1 MEYKMGAYD
10 QISNA
15 SAEGRFPFIQTPGRH
30 VCAIAGW
37 KCRPT
42 RKHGDGDFCDFR
54 VLKSDTL
61 SPDAHYTR
69 LRLLGREGNALNEV
83 KQRVMVAYASKGIP
97 LAEKDVTGAVMQ
109 KIVEADGGLL
119 KGAVIVVEVGS
130 PLRTKSGQ
138 EFTPV
143 NYFVPTRNDLDGLDL
158 E

>member
-1 MEYKMGAYD
+1 MGAYD

-15 SAEGRFPFIQTPGRH
+15 TAEGRFPFLNTPGRH

-42 RKHGDGDFCDFR
+42 RKHGDGDFCDFK

-61 SPDAHYTR
+61 PAGTHVTR
-69 LRLLGREGNALNEV
+69 LRLLAREGNALSEV
-83 KQRVMVAYASKGIP
+83 KRRVMVAYTSKGIP
-97 LAEKDVTGAVMQ
+97 LAESDVTGAVMQ
-109 KIVEADGGLL
+109 KIVDNDGGLL
-119 KGAVIVVEVGS
+119 KGAVVVVEVGQ
-130 PLRTKSGQ
+130 PLRTKTGS

-143 NYFVPTRNDLDGLDL
+143 NYFVPTDRDLSDLDL

>member
-1 MEYKMGAYD
+1 MGAYD

-119 KGAVIVVEVGS
+119 KGAIIVVEVGS
-130 PLRTKSGQ
+130 PLRTKAGQ

-143 NYFVPTRNDLDGLDL
+143 NYFVPTRNDLEGLDL

>member
-1 MEYKMGAYD
+1 MSAYD
-10 QISNA
+10 QIANA
-15 SAEGRFPFIQTPGRH
+15 SSEGRFPFIQTPGRH

-42 RKHGDGDFCDFR
+42 RKHGDGDFCDFK
-54 VLKSDTL
+54 VLKSESIPTG
-61 SPDAHYTR
+61 SHVTR

-83 KQRVMVAYASKGIP
+83 KQRVMAAYASKGIP

-109 KIVEADGGLL
+109 KIVDNDGGLL
-119 KGAVIVVEVGS
+119 KGAIVVVEVGS

-138 EFTPV
+138 EFTPI
-143 NYFVPTRNDLDGLDL
+143 NYFVPTEKDLDGLDL

>member
-1 MEYKMGAYD
+1 MGAYD

-15 SAEGRFPFIQTPGRH
+15 NAEGRFPFIQTPGRH

-42 RKHGDGDFCDFR
+42 RKHGDGDFCDFK
-54 VLKSDTL
+54 VLKSENIPAG
-61 SPDAHYTR
+61 SHVTR
-69 LRLLGREGNALNEV
+69 LRLLNREGNALNEV

-97 LAEKDVTGAVMQ
+97 LAEKDVTGAVMT

-119 KGAVIVVEVGS
+119 KGAVIVVEVGT

-143 NYFVPTRNDLDGLDL
+143 NYFVPTERDLDGIDL